1 MQLSLQFSHFLYAFI
16 SQKLDKNEKILITYK
31 NTKKKSMYK
40 VWKVMQ
46 SKERL
51 ILLKLRESS
60 QRRQYLNRVFK
71 DA

>member
-1 MQLSLQFSHFLYAFI
+1 
-16 SQKLDKNEKILITYK
+16 
-31 NTKKKSMYK
+31 MYK
-40 VWKVMQ
+40 VWEVIQ

-51 ILLKLRESS
+51 ILLKLREAS

>member
-1 MQLSLQFSHFLYAFI
+1 MPLLARNWT
-16 SQKLDKNEKILITYK
+16 KMKKILITYK
-31 NTKKKSMYK
+31 NTIKKSMYK
-40 VWKVMQ
+40 VWEVMQ

-51 ILLKLRESS
+51 ILLKLREAS